1 MEIFPLFW
9 VGEGWGGLMGMDLS
23 KAIRK
28 RENVFYCLTCI
39 TNDKRGAQ
47 NQVWFDVRH
56 RKCHSKDHFRS
67 SLAWQ

>member
-1 MEIFPLFW
+1 
-9 VGEGWGGLMGMDLS
+9 MGMDLS

-56 RKCHSKDHFRS
+56 GKCHSKDHFRS